1 MVRMDLEV
9 GRGLPVSLTQIAAS
23 SLLAEDSNAVE
34 HIGGRIDGAVDPCDG
49 HEFHLVRI
57 HGIFGHTCSSRRTPN
72 DSETFMHNTPE
83 STDPPADFTPY
94 IPASQTLPEITLK
107 ALVLGFLLSAVLS
120 GANAYLGLKVG
131 MTVSASIPAAVIS
144 MAILRFFKES
154 NILENNIVQTAA
166 SAGESLAAG
175 VIFTLP
181 ALLMLQYWQGFP
193 FLATMSIALTGGILG
208 VLYTIPL
215 RRALILEADL
225 QFPEGVATGEV
236 LKAGTEG
243 GEGARYIAMA
253 GAAGA
258 FLKLCQTGFQVVSD
272 AAEGAVNVGRSIFGY
287 GSELGVALLGVGYI
301 VGLNIAVL
309 VFAGGLISWLF
320 GIPIYTAT
328 VSPDEL
334 AMITGGATGYD
345 AALEVWSSR
354 IRYLGVGAM
363 AVGGIWAL
371 VSLVKP
377 IRDGVRS
384 SLEAV
389 RAARSGARADI
400 VRTDRDTP
408 INIVMWGT
416 VAMAVPVFLVFV
428 FIVDQQALG
437 ISTGLYW
444 TTLLTGLLFAFVA
457 GFLFSSVAGYMAGLV
472 GSSNNPISGVTIATI
487 LSTSLILLWILGS
500 QINFAVDTGQATTAA
515 ATAILVGAVVC
526 CAAAIAGDNMQDL
539 KAGYLVGATPF
550 KQQIMQVVGVAAAA
564 LVLAPILELLFQA
577 YGLGDIF
584 PRAGM
589 DTSQALQA
597 PQATL
602 MSSVADGVFRQNL
615 PWTMILIGGLIAV
628 AIIIAD
634 KVLEKRESSFRAPVL
649 AVAVGIYLP
658 LELSVP
664 IFVGGMVAF
673 LAQRSIESRR
683 AELGDD
689 FDEVSMRAGRHG
701 LLFASGLITGEALV
715 GILLAIPF
723 AAAQSTTV
731 LALAPEGF
739 EPIANVLGLVA
750 FAFFVLWL
758 YRVAKKA

>member
-1 MVRMDLEV
+1 M
-9 GRGLPVSLTQIAAS
+9 QK
-23 SLLAEDSNAVE
+23 
-34 HIGGRIDGAVDPCDG
+34 
-49 HEFHLVRI
+49 
-57 HGIFGHTCSSRRTPN
+57 TPP
-72 DSETFMHNTPE
+72 TKPKPE
-83 STDPPADFTPY
+83 FTPY
-94 IPASQTLPEITLK
+94 IPASQTLPEITGK
-107 ALVLGFLLSAVLS
+107 AIVLAILLSAILA

-131 MTVSASIPAAVIS
+131 LTVSASIPAAVIS
-144 MAILRFFKES
+144 MAILRFFRES

-193 FLATMSIALTGGILG
+193 FMATMAIALTGGILG
-208 VLYTIPL
+208 VLFTIPL

-243 GEGARYIAMA
+243 GEGAKYIAIA

-258 FLKLCQTGFQVVSD
+258 ALKLFQTGFRLVGD
-272 AAEGAVNVGRSIFGY
+272 AAEGALTFGRSIFGY

-320 GIPIYTAT
+320 GIPIYTAA
-328 VSPDEL
+328 VSPAEL
-334 AMITGGATGYD
+334 DVITGGATGYD
-345 AALEVWSSR
+345 AALEVWSAR

-384 SLEAV
+384 SLDAV
-389 RAARSGARADI
+389 RKARSGEQ
-400 VRTDRDTP
+400 VELERTDRDTP
-408 INIVMWGT
+408 INIVIWGT
-416 VAMAVPVFLVFV
+416 VAMSVPVFFVFI

-437 ISTGLYW
+437 ITSGLYW
-444 TTLLTGLLFAFVA
+444 STILVGMLFAFVA

-487 LSTSLILLWILGS
+487 LSTSLVLLWILGS
-500 QINFAVDTGQATTAA
+500 QIDFAVDTGQATTAA

-539 KAGYLVGATPF
+539 KAGYLVGATPY
-550 KQQIMQVVGVAAAA
+550 KQQIMQVVGVASAA

-602 MSSVADGVFRQNL
+602 MSSVADGVFNRNL
-615 PWTMILIGGLIAV
+615 PWAMITIGAIIAV
-628 AIIIAD
+628 AIIVLD
-634 KVLEKRESSFRAPVL
+634 KALERRGSTFRAPVL

-664 IFVGGMVAF
+664 IFIGGMVAF
-673 LAQRSIESRR
+673 LAERSLRSRS
-683 AELGDD
+683 ETVGQD
-689 FDEVSMRAGRHG
+689 FDEVAMRAGRRG

-723 AAAQSTTV
+723 AAAQSTAV
-731 LALAPEGF
+731 LNLAPPGF
-739 EPIANVLGLVA
+739 EPIARVLGMVA
-750 FAFFVLWL
+750 FAFFVIWM
-758 YRVAKKA
+758 YRVARKA